1 MKTPTFEQI
10 VLLIVFILVPLFN
23 FVMQRIKR
31 RLKSQAPQEERVAQI
46 RRPAQATPA
55 PPPTALASR
64 NRVHESQSPTIATP
78 LSRGH
83 FTKRLLLGTSRDVRH
98 GIILM
103 TILGPCRTFDPPGQL
118 EPGNRLLS
126 VK

>member
-1 MKTPTFEQI
+1 MKTPSFEQI
-10 VLLIVFILVPLFN
+10 VLLIAFILLPLLN

-31 RLKSQAPQEERVAQI
+31 RLKSQAPQEEPVAQI

-55 PPPTALASR
+55 PPPTPRASR
-64 NRVHESQSPTIATP
+64 NRVHESQAPTISTP
-78 LSRGH
+78 LSRSH
-83 FTKRLLLGTSRDVRH
+83 FTKRALLGTSRDVRR

-103 TILGPCRTFDPPGQL
+103 TILGPCRTFDPPGEI

-126 VK
+126 VT